1 MCGYNIFGKGCRSLV
16 YSIEEIRQIV
26 VPIAEKY
33 NLNAVFLFGS
43 YARGEADETSDID
56 LIVDTAGTDIKGL
69 FALGELYCTLEE
81 AFQKEIDLIT
91 VSSLEQSAH
100 LPSEK
105 LFRENIKN
113 ERVSLYAVA

>member
-1 MCGYNIFGKGCRSLV
+1 MV

-26 VPIAEKY
+26 APIAKKY
-33 NLNAVFLFGS
+33 NLKAVFLFGS
-43 YARGEADETSDID
+43 YARGEADEKSDID
-56 LIVDTAGTDIKGL
+56 LIVDTAGTGIKGL
-69 FALGELYCTLEE
+69 FALGELYCAFEE
-81 AFQKEIDLIT
+81 AFQKGIDIIT

>member
-1 MCGYNIFGKGCRSLV
+1 MV

-26 VPIAEKY
+26 APIAKKY
-33 NLNAVFLFGS
+33 NLKAVFLFGS
-43 YARGEADETSDID
+43 YARGEADEKSDID

-69 FALGELYCTLEE
+69 FALGELYCALKE
-81 AFQKEIDLIT
+81 AFQKEIDLLT

>member
-1 MCGYNIFGKGCRSLV
+1 MV
-16 YSIEEIRQIV
+16 YSLEEIRQIV
-26 VPIAEKY
+26 VPIAKKY
-33 NLNAVFLFGS
+33 NLKAVFLFGS
-43 YARGEADETSDID
+43 YARGEADEKSDID
-56 LIVDTAGTDIKGL
+56 LIVDTAGTGIKGL
-69 FALGELYCTLEE
+69 FALGELYCAFEE
-81 AFQKEIDLIT
+81 AFQKGIDIIT

>member
-1 MCGYNIFGKGCRSLV
+1 MI

-26 VPIAEKY
+26 APIAKKY
-33 NLNAVFLFGS
+33 NLKAVFLFGS
-43 YARGEADETSDID
+43 YARGEADEKSDID
-56 LIVDTAGTDIKGL
+56 LIVDTAGTGIKGL
-69 FALGELYCTLEE
+69 FALGELYCAFEE
-81 AFQKEIDLIT
+81 AFQKGIDIIT